1 MYSILDPEEVPEIK
15 GVTRLAELNR
25 FFGFPMEPNYP
36 LSMRFPGQEKVGGDC
51 KIPTIIY
58 YDRQGKVCAIG
69 AEAVRE
75 GIEEEAEDRE
85 WTKAEW

>member
-1 MYSILDPEEVPEIK
+1 
-15 GVTRLAELNR
+15 
-25 FFGFPMEPNYP
+25 
-36 LSMRFPGQEKVGGDC
+36 MRFPYQELVGGDC

-69 AEAVRE
+69 AQAVRE
-75 GIEEEAEDRE
+75 GINEDAEDGD